1 MTNLY
6 TVLVTTTTAEN
17 GYSYS
22 HFAGEGRHRSPKVA
36 MRLAREALNRD
47 FNRDPYGAACGAIY
61 DRMVI
66 RKGAKVI
73 LDQEVW

>member
-1 MTNLY
+1 MVNIY
-6 TVLVTTTTAEN
+6 TVRISTTTSEHGSHYA
-17 GYSYS
+17 
-22 HFAGEGRHRSPKVA
+22 HFAGEARHRSPKIA
-36 MRLAREALNRD
+36 MRLAKEALGRD

>member
-1 MTNLY
+1 MTSLF
-6 TVLVTTTTAEN
+6 TVRITCTHAEN
-17 GYSYS
+17 GYKYN
-22 HFAGEGRHRSPKVA
+22 HFAGEARHRSPKIA

-61 DRMVI
+61 DRMTI
-66 RKGAKVI
+66 QKGAKVI

>member
-1 MTNLY
+1 
-6 TVLVTTTTAEN
+6 
-17 GYSYS
+17 
-22 HFAGEGRHRSPKVA
+22 VA
-36 MRLAREALNRD
+36 LRLAKEALGRD